1 MPTFYPQVT
10 EILGTP
16 VVRELAAVGAVDI
29 VDVFRLAEDCDA
41 HVPDLLAMSPPPRV
55 VWLQSGIVASEAF
68 LERVL
73 SAGVDVVQDR
83 CLMVD
88 HKAAATASNL

>member
-1 MPTFYPQVT
+1 MPCAGFAFSGLIEFELPDEDTHSCNRMELNHY
-10 EILGTP
+10 
-16 VVRELAAVGAVDI
+16 VRDSANV
-29 VDVFRLAEDCDA
+29 
-41 HVPDLLAMSPPPRV
+41 
-55 VWLQSGIVASEAF
+55 
-68 LERVL
+68 